1 MVSNTGKPKRLY
13 IKRDKLETFLKTDGF
28 NTITNLLDDKYSN
41 LNDIIIK
48 KQSNLKIIKSK
59 NVPPERI
66 QSKSVTS
73 KEELIRLSTHL
84 SVSNSKF
91 SRTISFESLNS
102 SKSDTSDVLNSL
114 DNHLVELKTIASN
127 RNENT
132 TDHNMKKSVFKC
144 HSSQLLYTDL
154 HNLHEHQDLSCS
166 QSVNTINGKTGSI
179 ELNFKCY
186 FCKQTF
192 CNKLKLMSHALL
204 CSSVNCF

>member
-48 KQSNLKIIKSK
+48 KQSNLKNIKSK
-59 NVPPERI
+59 NVPP
-66 QSKSVTS
+66 
-73 KEELIRLSTHL
+73 L

-102 SKSDTSDVLNSL
+102 SKSDTSNVLNSL

-127 RNENT
+127 RNENIT
-132 TDHNMKKSVFKC
+132 YHNMKKSVFKC
-144 HSSQLLYTDL
+144 HGSQLLFTDL

-179 ELNFKCY
+179 ERNFKCY